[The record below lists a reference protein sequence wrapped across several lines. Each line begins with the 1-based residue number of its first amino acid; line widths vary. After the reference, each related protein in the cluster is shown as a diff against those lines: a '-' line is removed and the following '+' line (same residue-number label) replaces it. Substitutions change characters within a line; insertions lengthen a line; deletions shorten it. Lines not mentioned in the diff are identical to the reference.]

1 MALPP
6 ITPRDQ
12 VQRLLDLGR
21 KTGRYWW
28 LIALFAVVGG
38 GLSLAFA
45 MTRPRNFQSWAILFY
60 QERIQSQLL
69 SPGREEQAQRNI
81 GERYRELLLARHQ
94 LDQIIVDPALD
105 PFPQEKDPDVKI
117 DKLRLAVRLEAH
129 GANVFHIVFT
139 DSDPARAKRVTDK
152 LTKMLQDKDESL
164 RNEQAAATVAFV
176 TDQQENARDELKKRE
191 KAYNE
196 FLAKHPEFVQDAN
209 STMADGASIRS
220 LRSTKQPV
228 ITGNSRLVTLER
240 QRARIQASLD
250 APPGAVIPATPAP
263 RTPER
268 VAAEAAVQDAQRELT
283 AARRELED
291 ANSKYTDI
299 HPAVLKARER
309 VEAANLRLRQREAAI
324 PPEAAPVLRVNTEE
338 DRAKLQRELQQ
349 IEAQIAAEQT
359 KTGKPVDNSV
369 GDTTS
374 WVVRLESEHSELRR
388 AVTEQRERVQSLADS
403 AFRAQMD
410 ANEKLAEQGGRLA
423 VISPAEKPAHPSGPG
438 KTIFLAAGMIL
449 FLTLG
454 LSLAVGLAVIDD
466 RLYRRADLERL
477 GVTVL
482 AVIPPAIQIQ
492 RKRRAR
498 SRHRPRQAPSRHRP
512 HQRTAPLPKTIT
524 KRNSSCLR

>member
-6 ITPRDQ
+6 VTPRDQ
-12 VQRLLDLGR
+12 VQRLVDLGR

-45 MTRPRNFQSWAILFY
+45 MTRPRAFQSWSILFY

-69 SPGREEQAQRNI
+69 SPGREEAAQRNI
-81 GERYRELLLARHQ
+81 GDRYRELLLARHQ

-117 DKLRLAVRLEAH
+117 DKLRLGIRLEAH

-139 DSDPARAKRVTDK
+139 DSDPERAKRVTDK

-176 TDQQENARDELKKRE
+176 TDQQESAREELKKRE
-191 KAYNE
+191 NAYTG

-209 STMADGASIRS
+209 STTSEGASIRS
-220 LRSTKQPV
+220 LRTNKPV
-228 ITGNSRLVTLER
+228 PTGNTRLVTLER

-250 APPGAVIPATPAP
+250 APPGAVLPSTPAP

-291 ANSKYTDI
+291 ALAKYTDI

-309 VEAANLRLRQREAAI
+309 VEAATLRMRQREAAL
-324 PPEAAPVLRVNTEE
+324 PPDAEPMVRINTEE

-349 IEAQIAAEQT
+349 IEAQIAAEQS
-359 KTGKPVDNSV
+359 KSGKSSDNTTV
-369 GDTTS
+369 ADTTS

-423 VISPAEKPAHPSGPG
+423 VIDPAFKPARPSGPG

-482 AVIPPAIQIQ
+482 AVIPPAIRIQ
-492 RKRRAR
+492 RKRRA
-498 SRHRPRQAPSRHRP
+498 SNPTEGGA
-512 HQRTAPLPKTIT
+512 A
-524 KRNSSCLR
+524 

>member
-12 VQRLLDLGR
+12 VQRLVDLGR

-45 MTRPRNFQSWAILFY
+45 ITRPRAYQSWSILFY

-81 GERYRELLLARHQ
+81 GDRYRELLLSRRQ
-94 LDQIIVDPALD
+94 LEHIIVDPALD

-117 DKLRLAVRLEAH
+117 DKLRLAVRLESH

-139 DSDPARAKRVTDK
+139 DSDPERAKRVTDK
-152 LTKMLQDKDESL
+152 LTKMLQDKEESL

-176 TDQQENARDELKKRE
+176 IDQQESAREELKKRE
-191 KAYNE
+191 KAYTE

-209 STMADGASIRS
+209 STMAEGASIRS
-220 LRSTKQPV
+220 LRSNKPV
-228 ITGNSRLVTLER
+228 VTGNNRLVTLER

-250 APPGAVIPATPAP
+250 APPGTAIPVPPSP

-268 VAAEAAVQDAQRELT
+268 IAAEAAVQDAQRELT

-291 ANSKYTDI
+291 ALSKYTDI
-299 HPAVLKARER
+299 HPAVHKARDR
-309 VEAANLRLRQREAAI
+309 VEAATLRLRQREAAL
-324 PPEAAPVLRVNTEE
+324 PPEAEPVVRVNTEE

-349 IEAQIAAEQT
+349 IEAQIAAEQS
-359 KTGKPVDNSV
+359 KSGKPGDNNAAT
-369 GDTTS
+369 DTTS

-423 VISPAEKPAHPSGPG
+423 VIDPAFKPARPSGPG

-482 AVIPPAIQIQ
+482 AVIPPAIRVQ
-492 RKRRAR
+492 RKRRVKKPTEGGA
-498 SRHRPRQAPSRHRP
+498 A
-512 HQRTAPLPKTIT
+512 
-524 KRNSSCLR
+524 

>member
-45 MTRPRNFQSWAILFY
+45 MTRPRSFQSWATLFY

-69 SPGREEQAQRNI
+69 SPGREEAAQRNI
-81 GERYRELLLARHQ
+81 GDRYRELLLARRQ
-94 LDQIIVDPALD
+94 LDQIIVDPTLD

-129 GANVFHIVFT
+129 GANVFRIVFT
-139 DSDPARAKRVTDK
+139 DSDPERAKRVTEK
-152 LTKMLQDKDESL
+152 LTKMLQDKDEGL

-176 TDQQENARDELKKRE
+176 TDQQESAREELKKRE
-191 KAYNE
+191 KAYTE

-209 STMADGASIRS
+209 STTAEGASIRS
-220 LRSTKQPV
+220 LHTNKP
-228 ITGNSRLVTLER
+228 IPTTGNTRLVTLER
-240 QRARIQASLD
+240 QRARIQATLE
-250 APPGAVIPATPAP
+250 APPGVPIPAAPSP

-268 VAAEAAVQDAQRELT
+268 IAAEAAVQDAQRELV
-283 AARRELED
+283 AAKRELED
-291 ANSKYTDI
+291 ALTKYTDI
-299 HPAVLKARER
+299 HPAVVKARER
-309 VEAANLRLRQREAAI
+309 LEAANQRVRQREAAV
-324 PPEAAPVLRVNTEE
+324 PPDVEPVVRVNTEE
-338 DRAKLQRELQQ
+338 DRARLQKELQQ
-349 IEAQIAAEQT
+349 IEAQIAAEQS
-359 KTGKPVDNSV
+359 KSGKPSDTPVA
-369 GDTTS
+369 DTTS
-374 WVVRLESEHSELRR
+374 WVVRLESDYNELRR
-388 AVTEQRERVQSLADS
+388 AVAEQRERVQSLADS

-423 VISPAEKPAHPSGPG
+423 VIDPAFKPARPSGPG

-454 LSLAVGLAVIDD
+454 LSFAIGLAVIDD

-482 AVIPPAIQIQ
+482 AVIPPAI
-492 RKRRAR
+492 RVTRKSHKRR
-498 SRHRPRQAPSRHRP
+498 
-512 HQRTAPLPKTIT
+512 TTNLPQGGAA
-524 KRNSSCLR
+524 

>member
-1 MALPP
+1 M
-6 ITPRDQ
+6 
-12 VQRLLDLGR
+12 QRLVDLGR

-45 MTRPRNFQSWAILFY
+45 MTRPRNYQSWAILFY

-69 SPGREEQAQRNI
+69 SPGREEQVQRNI
-81 GERYRELLLARHQ
+81 GERYRELLLARRQ

-139 DSDPARAKRVTDK
+139 DSDPERAKRVTDK

-191 KAYNE
+191 KAYTE

-209 STMADGASIRS
+209 STTAEGASIRS
-220 LRSTKQPV
+220 LRSNKQPV
-228 ITGNSRLVTLER
+228 ITGNTRLVTLER

-250 APPGAVIPATPAP
+250 APPGAVIPPAPAP

-268 VAAEAAVQDAQRELT
+268 IAAEAAVQDAQRELS

-299 HPAVLKARER
+299 HPAVVKARER
-309 VEAANLRLRQREAAI
+309 VEAATLRLRKREAMV
-324 PPEAAPVLRVNTEE
+324 PPDVAPVVRVNSEE
-338 DRAKLQRELQQ
+338 DRAKLQKELQQ
-349 IEAQIAAEQT
+349 IEAQIAAEQS
-359 KTGKPVDNSV
+359 KSGKPSDNTAV
-369 GDTTS
+369 TDTTS

-423 VISPAEKPAHPSGPG
+423 VIDPAFKPARPSGPG

-449 FLTLG
+449 FLPLG

-482 AVIPPAIQIQ
+482 AVIPPAIHIPKS
-492 RKRRAR
+492 KRRAKQ
-498 SRHRPRQAPSRHRP
+498 PPQGGA
-512 HQRTAPLPKTIT
+512 A
-524 KRNSSCLR
+524 

>member
-12 VQRLLDLGR
+12 VQRLVDLGR

-45 MTRPRNFQSWAILFY
+45 ITRPRAYQSWSILFY

-81 GERYRELLLARHQ
+81 GDRYRELLLSRRQ
-94 LDQIIVDPALD
+94 LEHIIVDPALD

-117 DKLRLAVRLEAH
+117 DKLRLAVRLESH

-139 DSDPARAKRVTDK
+139 DSDPERAKRVTDK
-152 LTKMLQDKDESL
+152 LTKMLQDKEESL

-176 TDQQENARDELKKRE
+176 IDQQESAREELKKRE
-191 KAYNE
+191 KAYTE

-209 STMADGASIRS
+209 STMAEGASIRS
-220 LRSTKQPV
+220 LRSNKPV
-228 ITGNSRLVTLER
+228 ITGNNRLVTLER

-250 APPGAVIPATPAP
+250 APNGTAVPVPPSP

-268 VAAEAAVQDAQRELT
+268 IAAEAAVQDAQRELT

-291 ANSKYTDI
+291 ALSKYTDI
-299 HPAVLKARER
+299 HPAVHKARDR
-309 VEAANLRLRQREAAI
+309 VEAATLRLRQREAAL
-324 PPEAAPVLRVNTEE
+324 PPEAEPVVRVNSEE

-349 IEAQIAAEQT
+349 IEAQIAAEQS
-359 KTGKPVDNSV
+359 KSGKPSDNNAAT
-369 GDTTS
+369 DTTS

-423 VISPAEKPAHPSGPG
+423 VIDPAFKPARPSGPG

-482 AVIPPAIQIQ
+482 AVIPPAIRIQ
-492 RKRRAR
+492 RKRRVKKPTEGGA
-498 SRHRPRQAPSRHRP
+498 A
-512 HQRTAPLPKTIT
+512 
-524 KRNSSCLR
+524 

>member
-12 VQRLLDLGR
+12 VQRLVDLGR

-45 MTRPRNFQSWAILFY
+45 ITRPRAYQSWSILFY

-69 SPGREEQAQRNI
+69 SPGREEQVQRNI
-81 GERYRELLLARHQ
+81 GDRYRELLLSRRQ
-94 LDQIIVDPALD
+94 LEHIIVDPALD
-105 PFPQEKDPDVKI
+105 PLPQEKDPDVKI
-117 DKLRLAVRLEAH
+117 DKLRLAVRLESH

-139 DSDPARAKRVTDK
+139 DSDPERAKRVTDK
-152 LTKMLQDKDESL
+152 LTKMLQDKEESL

-176 TDQQENARDELKKRE
+176 IDQQESAREELKKRE
-191 KAYNE
+191 KAYTE

-209 STMADGASIRS
+209 STMAEGASIRS
-220 LRSTKQPV
+220 LRSNKPV
-228 ITGNSRLVTLER
+228 ITGNNRLVTLER

-250 APPGAVIPATPAP
+250 APPGTAIPVPPSP

-268 VAAEAAVQDAQRELT
+268 IAAEAAVQDAQRELT

-291 ANSKYTDI
+291 ALSKYTDI
-299 HPAVLKARER
+299 HPAVHKARDR
-309 VEAANLRLRQREAAI
+309 VEAATLRLRQREAAL
-324 PPEAAPVLRVNTEE
+324 PLEAEPVVRVNSEE

-349 IEAQIAAEQT
+349 IEAQIAAEQS
-359 KTGKPVDNSV
+359 KSGKPSDNNAAT
-369 GDTTS
+369 DTTS

-423 VISPAEKPAHPSGPG
+423 VIDPAFKPARPSGPG

-482 AVIPPAIQIQ
+482 AVIPPAIRVQ
-492 RKRRAR
+492 RKRRVKKPTEGGA
-498 SRHRPRQAPSRHRP
+498 A
-512 HQRTAPLPKTIT
+512 
-524 KRNSSCLR
+524 

>member
-12 VQRLLDLGR
+12 VQRLVDLGR

-45 MTRPRNFQSWAILFY
+45 LTRPRIYQSWSILFY

-69 SPGREEQAQRNI
+69 SPGREEAAQRNI
-81 GERYRELLLARHQ
+81 GDRYRELLLARHQ

-117 DKLRLAVRLEAH
+117 DKLRLGVRLEAH

-139 DSDPARAKRVTDK
+139 DSDPERAKKVTDK

-176 TDQQENARDELKKRE
+176 TDQQESAREELKKRE
-191 KAYNE
+191 NAYTG

-209 STMADGASIRS
+209 SSMAEGASIRS
-220 LRSTKQPV
+220 LRSNKPLP
-228 ITGNSRLVTLER
+228 TGNSRLVTLER

-250 APPGAVIPATPAP
+250 APPGAVIPSAPAP

-283 AARRELED
+283 AAKRELED
-291 ANSKYTDI
+291 ALGKYKDI

-309 VEAANLRLRQREAAI
+309 VEAAILRVRQREAAL
-324 PPEAAPVLRVNTEE
+324 PPDAEPVTVRINTEE

-349 IEAQIAAEQT
+349 IEAQIAAEQS
-359 KTGKPVDNSV
+359 KTGKPSDTTAAT
-369 GDTTS
+369 DTTS

-423 VISPAEKPAHPSGPG
+423 VIDPAFKPARPSGLG
-438 KTIFLAAGMIL
+438 KSIFMAAGMIL

-482 AVIPPAIQIQ
+482 AVIPPAIRVQ
-492 RKRRAR
+492 RKRRANK
-498 SRHRPRQAPSRHRP
+498 PTEGGAP
-512 HQRTAPLPKTIT
+512 
-524 KRNSSCLR
+524 

>member
-12 VQRLLDLGR
+12 VQRLVDLGR

-45 MTRPRNFQSWAILFY
+45 ITRPRAYQSWSILFY

-81 GERYRELLLARHQ
+81 GDRYRELLLSRRQ
-94 LDQIIVDPALD
+94 LEHIIVDPALD

-117 DKLRLAVRLEAH
+117 DKLRLAVRLESH

-139 DSDPARAKRVTDK
+139 DSDPERAKRVTDK
-152 LTKMLQDKDESL
+152 LTKMLQDKEESL

-176 TDQQENARDELKKRE
+176 IDQQESAREELKKRE
-191 KAYNE
+191 KAYTE

-209 STMADGASIRS
+209 STMAEGASIRS
-220 LRSTKQPV
+220 LRSNKPV
-228 ITGNSRLVTLER
+228 ITGNNRLVTLER

-250 APPGAVIPATPAP
+250 APPGTAIPVPPSP

-268 VAAEAAVQDAQRELT
+268 IAAEAAVQDAQRELT

-291 ANSKYTDI
+291 ALSKYTDI
-299 HPAVLKARER
+299 HPAVHKARDR
-309 VEAANLRLRQREAAI
+309 VEAATLRLRQREAAL
-324 PPEAAPVLRVNTEE
+324 PPEAEPVVRVNSEE

-349 IEAQIAAEQT
+349 IEAQIAAEQS
-359 KTGKPVDNSV
+359 KSGKPSDNNAAT
-369 GDTTS
+369 DTTS

-423 VISPAEKPAHPSGPG
+423 VIDPAFKPARPSGPG

-482 AVIPPAIQIQ
+482 AVIPPAIRIQ
-492 RKRRAR
+492 RKRRVKKPTEGGA
-498 SRHRPRQAPSRHRP
+498 A
-512 HQRTAPLPKTIT
+512 
-524 KRNSSCLR
+524 

>member
-12 VQRLLDLGR
+12 VQRLVDLGR

-45 MTRPRNFQSWAILFY
+45 ITRPRAYQSWSILFY

-81 GERYRELLLARHQ
+81 GDRYRELLLSRRQ
-94 LDQIIVDPALD
+94 LEHIIVDPALD

-117 DKLRLAVRLEAH
+117 DKLRLAVRLESH

-139 DSDPARAKRVTDK
+139 DSDPERAKRVTDK
-152 LTKMLQDKDESL
+152 LTKMLQDKEESL

-176 TDQQENARDELKKRE
+176 IDQQESAREELKKRE
-191 KAYNE
+191 KAYTE

-209 STMADGASIRS
+209 STMAEGASIRS
-220 LRSTKQPV
+220 LRSNKPV
-228 ITGNSRLVTLER
+228 ITGNNRLVTLER

-250 APPGAVIPATPAP
+250 APNGTAVPVPPSP

-268 VAAEAAVQDAQRELT
+268 IAAEAAVQDAQRELT

-291 ANSKYTDI
+291 ALSKYTDI
-299 HPAVLKARER
+299 HPAVHKARDR
-309 VEAANLRLRQREAAI
+309 VEAATLRLRQREAAL
-324 PPEAAPVLRVNTEE
+324 PPEAEPVVRVNTEE

-349 IEAQIAAEQT
+349 IEAQIAAEQS
-359 KTGKPVDNSV
+359 KSGKPGDNNAAT
-369 GDTTS
+369 DTTS

-423 VISPAEKPAHPSGPG
+423 VIDPAFKPARPSGPG

-482 AVIPPAIQIQ
+482 AVIPPAIRIQ
-492 RKRRAR
+492 RKRRVKKPTEGGA
-498 SRHRPRQAPSRHRP
+498 A
-512 HQRTAPLPKTIT
+512 
-524 KRNSSCLR
+524 

>member
-1 MALPP
+1 
-6 ITPRDQ
+6 
-12 VQRLLDLGR
+12 
-21 KTGRYWW
+21 
-28 LIALFAVVGG
+28 
-38 GLSLAFA
+38 
-45 MTRPRNFQSWAILFY
+45 
-60 QERIQSQLL
+60 
-69 SPGREEQAQRNI
+69 
-81 GERYRELLLARHQ
+81 
-94 LDQIIVDPALD
+94 
-105 PFPQEKDPDVKI
+105 
-117 DKLRLAVRLEAH
+117 
-129 GANVFHIVFT
+129 VFHVVFT
-139 DSDPARAKRVTDK
+139 DSDPERAKRVTDK

-176 TDQQENARDELKKRE
+176 TDQQESAREELKKRE
-191 KAYNE
+191 NAYTG

-209 STMADGASIRS
+209 STTSEGASIRS
-220 LRSTKQPV
+220 LRTNKPV
-228 ITGNSRLVTLER
+228 PTGNTRLVTLER

-250 APPGAVIPATPAP
+250 APPGAVLPSTPAP

-291 ANSKYTDI
+291 ALAKYTDI

-309 VEAANLRLRQREAAI
+309 VEAATLRMRQREAAL
-324 PPEAAPVLRVNTEE
+324 PPDAEPMVRINTEE

-349 IEAQIAAEQT
+349 IEAQIAAEQS
-359 KTGKPVDNSV
+359 KSGKSSDNTTV
-369 GDTTS
+369 ADTTS

-423 VISPAEKPAHPSGPG
+423 VIDPAFKPARPSGPG

-482 AVIPPAIQIQ
+482 AVIPPAIRIQ
-492 RKRRAR
+492 RKRRA
-498 SRHRPRQAPSRHRP
+498 SNPTEGGA
-512 HQRTAPLPKTIT
+512 A
-524 KRNSSCLR
+524 

>member
-12 VQRLLDLGR
+12 VQRLVDLGR

-81 GERYRELLLARHQ
+81 GERYRELLLARRQ

-139 DSDPARAKRVTDK
+139 DSDPDRAKRVTDK

-228 ITGNSRLVTLER
+228 VAGNTRLVTLER

-250 APPGAVIPATPAP
+250 APPGTVIPSAPAP

-268 VAAEAAVQDAQRELT
+268 IAAEAAVQDAQRELT
-283 AARRELED
+283 AAKRELED

-299 HPAVLKARER
+299 HPAVVKARER
-309 VEAANLRLRQREAAI
+309 VEAANLRLRQREAAV
-324 PPEAAPVLRVNTEE
+324 PPEAEPVVRVNSEE

-349 IEAQIAAEQT
+349 IETQIAAEQS
-359 KTGKPVDNSV
+359 KSGKPSDNTAV
-369 GDTTS
+369 TDTTS

-423 VISPAEKPAHPSGPG
+423 VIDPAFKPARPSGPG

-454 LSLAVGLAVIDD
+454 LSLAIGLAVIDD

-482 AVIPPAIQIQ
+482 AVIPPAIHIPKS
-492 RKRRAR
+492 KRRAKQ
-498 SRHRPRQAPSRHRP
+498 PPQGGA
-512 HQRTAPLPKTIT
+512 A
-524 KRNSSCLR
+524 

>member
-1 MALPP
+1 M
-6 ITPRDQ
+6 
-12 VQRLLDLGR
+12 QRLLDLGR

-38 GLSLAFA
+38 GLSLVFA
-45 MTRPRNFQSWAILFY
+45 MTRPRSYQSWATLFY

-69 SPGREEQAQRNI
+69 SPGREEAVQRNI
-81 GERYRELLLARHQ
+81 GDRYRELLLARHQ
-94 LDQIIVDPALD
+94 LDQIIVDPTLD

-129 GANVFHIVFT
+129 GANVFRIVFT
-139 DSDPARAKRVTDK
+139 DSDPERAKRVTDK
-152 LTKMLQDKDESL
+152 LTKMLQDKDEGL

-176 TDQQENARDELKKRE
+176 TDQQESAREELKKRE
-191 KAYNE
+191 KGYTE

-209 STMADGASIRS
+209 STTTEGASIRS
-220 LRSTKQPV
+220 LHNTGKPV
-228 ITGNSRLVTLER
+228 VTGNTRLVTLER

-250 APPGAVIPATPAP
+250 APPGAPLPAVSSP

-268 VAAEAAVQDAQRELT
+268 IAAEAAVQDAQREIN
-283 AARRELED
+283 AAKRELDD
-291 ANSKYTDI
+291 ALTKFTDI
-299 HPAVLKARER
+299 HPTVVKARER
-309 VEAANLRLRQREAAI
+309 VEAATLRLRQREAAV
-324 PPEAAPVLRVNTEE
+324 PPDAEPVVRINTEE
-338 DRAKLQRELQQ
+338 DRAKLQKELQQ
-349 IEAQIAAEQT
+349 IEAQMAAEQS
-359 KTGKPVDNSV
+359 KGTGKPDTTPAT
-369 GDTTS
+369 DTTS
-374 WVVRLESEHSELRR
+374 WVVRLESEHNELRR
-388 AVTEQRERVQSLADS
+388 SVSEQRERVQSLADS

-423 VISPAEKPAHPSGPG
+423 VIDPAFKPARPSGPG

-482 AVIPPAIQIQ
+482 AVIPAAIQVQ
-492 RKRRAR
+492 RKRRSAKPG
-498 SRHRPRQAPSRHRP
+498 STTQEGGA
-512 HQRTAPLPKTIT
+512 A
-524 KRNSSCLR
+524 

>member
-1 MALPP
+1 M
-6 ITPRDQ
+6 
-12 VQRLLDLGR
+12 
-21 KTGRYWW
+21 
-28 LIALFAVVGG
+28 IALFAVVGG

-45 MTRPRNFQSWAILFY
+45 MTRPRAFQSWSILFY

-81 GERYRELLLARHQ
+81 GDRYRELLLARHQ
-94 LDQIIVDPALD
+94 LDQIIVDPMLD
-105 PFPQEKDPDVKI
+105 PFPQEKDPDIKI

-139 DSDPARAKRVTDK
+139 DSDPERAKRVTDK

-176 TDQQENARDELKKRE
+176 TDQQENAREELKKRE
-191 KAYNE
+191 KSYTE

-209 STMADGASIRS
+209 STTAEGASIRS
-220 LRSTKQPV
+220 LHNTKQQP
-228 ITGNSRLVTLER
+228 IPTGNTRLVTLER

-250 APPGAVIPATPAP
+250 APPGAAVPVPPAP

-268 VAAEAAVQDAQRELT
+268 IAAEAAVQDAQRELT
-283 AARRELED
+283 AAKRELED
-291 ANSKYTDI
+291 ALGKYTDI
-299 HPAVLKARER
+299 HPAVVKARER
-309 VEAANLRLRQREAAI
+309 VDAATLRLRQREAAL
-324 PPEAAPVLRVNTEE
+324 PPEAEPVVRVNTEE

-359 KTGKPVDNSV
+359 KTGKPVDNTPAT
-369 GDTTS
+369 DTTS

-423 VISPAEKPAHPSGPG
+423 VIDPAFKPARPSGPG

-466 RLYRRADLERL
+466 RLYRRADLDRL

-482 AVIPPAIQIQ
+482 AVIPPAIQVK
-492 RKRRAR
+492 RK
-498 SRHRPRQAPSRHRP
+498 PRVKKPTEGGA
-512 HQRTAPLPKTIT
+512 A
-524 KRNSSCLR
+524 

>member
-12 VQRLLDLGR
+12 VQRLVDLGR

-45 MTRPRNFQSWAILFY
+45 MTRPRAFQSWSILFY

-69 SPGREEQAQRNI
+69 SPGREEAAQRNI
-81 GERYRELLLARHQ
+81 GDRYRELLLARHQ

-117 DKLRLAVRLEAH
+117 DKLRLGIRLEAH

-139 DSDPARAKRVTDK
+139 DSDPERAKRVTDK

-176 TDQQENARDELKKRE
+176 TDQQESAREELKKRE
-191 KAYNE
+191 NAYTG

-209 STMADGASIRS
+209 STTSEGASIRS
-220 LRSTKQPV
+220 LRTNKPV
-228 ITGNSRLVTLER
+228 PTGNTRLVTLER

-250 APPGAVIPATPAP
+250 APPGAVLPSTPAP

-291 ANSKYTDI
+291 ALAKYTDI

-309 VEAANLRLRQREAAI
+309 VEAATLRMRQREAAL
-324 PPEAAPVLRVNTEE
+324 PPDAEPMVRINTEE

-349 IEAQIAAEQT
+349 IEAQIAAEQS
-359 KTGKPVDNSV
+359 KSGKSSDNTTV
-369 GDTTS
+369 ADTTS

-423 VISPAEKPAHPSGPG
+423 VIDPAFKPARPSGPG

-482 AVIPPAIQIQ
+482 AVIPPAIRIQ
-492 RKRRAR
+492 RKRRA
-498 SRHRPRQAPSRHRP
+498 SNPTEGGA
-512 HQRTAPLPKTIT
+512 A
-524 KRNSSCLR
+524 

>member
-1 MALPP
+1 M
-6 ITPRDQ
+6 I
-12 VQRLLDLGR
+12 DLGR

-38 GLSLAFA
+38 ALSLAFA
-45 MTRPRNFQSWAILFY
+45 MTRPRSFQSWATLFY

-69 SPGREEQAQRNI
+69 SPGREEAAQRNI
-81 GERYRELLLARHQ
+81 GDRYRELLLARHQ

-105 PFPQEKDPDVKI
+105 PFPQEKDPDIKI

-129 GANVFHIVFT
+129 GANVFRIVYT
-139 DSDPARAKRVTDK
+139 DSDPERAKRVTDK
-152 LTKMLQDKDESL
+152 LTKMLQDKDEGL

-176 TDQQENARDELKKRE
+176 IDQQESAREELKKRE
-191 KAYNE
+191 NAYTG

-209 STMADGASIRS
+209 STTAEGASIRS
-220 LRSTKQPV
+220 LRTNKQP
-228 ITGNSRLVTLER
+228 IPTGNTRLVTLER

-250 APPGAVIPATPAP
+250 APPGATIPVAPAP

-268 VAAEAAVQDAQRELT
+268 IAAEAAVQDAQREVT
-283 AARRELED
+283 AAKRELED
-291 ANSKYTDI
+291 ALSKYTDI
-299 HPAVLKARER
+299 HPAVVKARER
-309 VEAANLRLRQREAAI
+309 VDAATLRLRQREAAL
-324 PPEAAPVLRVNTEE
+324 PPEVEPVVRVNSEE

-349 IEAQIAAEQT
+349 IEAQIAAEQS
-359 KTGKPVDNSV
+359 KTGKPVDNTPAT
-369 GDTTS
+369 DTTS

-423 VISPAEKPAHPSGPG
+423 VIDPAFKPARPSGPG

-482 AVIPPAIQIQ
+482 AVIPPAIRVTRKN
-492 RKRRAR
+492 RKRLAG
-498 SRHRPRQAPSRHRP
+498 
-512 HQRTAPLPKTIT
+512 T
-524 KRNSSCLR
+524 KPQGGAA